1 MSSAFNPIEE
11 FDLLCRF
18 CGKIHP
24 AQLDRSIAENGRTV
38 DRNSTFE
45 YYCTKCQK
53 TVCFKGNDLLEKPVS
68 PETDSEENTENTE
81 NTENIEKAEKT
92 EDTEKKG
99 KKGKKSKKDQK
110 NENTVNKVPQNVI
123 EYSPK
128 NHYHIG
134 EWISHKKFNDVG
146 LVVGVDNGTPNKII
160 VNFEKSGIKK
170 LIEDI

>member
-1 MSSAFNPIEE
+1 MSSAFSPIEE

-24 AQLDRSIAENGRTV
+24 AQLDRSIAEKGRTV

-45 YYCTKCQK
+45 YFCTKCQK
-53 TVCFKGNDLLEKPVS
+53 TVCFKGTDLLEKPAS
-68 PETDSEENTENTE
+68 NSDSEKDEENKNQEEDKQTNNTPVE
-81 NTENIEKAEKT
+81 IL
-92 EDTEKKG
+92 D
-99 KKGKKSKKDQK
+99 
-110 NENTVNKVPQNVI
+110 
-123 EYSPK
+123 YSPK

-134 EWISHKKFNDVG
+134 EWIKHKKFKENGLIVG
-146 LVVGVDNGTPNKII
+146 IDNGKPKKII

>member
-1 MSSAFNPIEE
+1 MSSAFSPIEE
-11 FDLLCRF
+11 FELLCRY

-45 YYCTKCQK
+45 YFCTKCQK

-68 PETDSEENTENTE
+68 NSESDSEENNEDKNQNEEKPTDNTPAK
-81 NTENIEKAEKT
+81 IL
-92 EDTEKKG
+92 D
-99 KKGKKSKKDQK
+99 
-110 NENTVNKVPQNVI
+110 
-123 EYSPK
+123 YSPK

-134 EWISHKKFNDVG
+134 EWIKHKKFKENGLIVG
-146 LVVGVDNGTPNKII
+146 IDNGTPNKII

>member
-1 MSSAFNPIEE
+1 MSSAFSPIEE

-45 YYCTKCQK
+45 YFCTKCQK
-53 TVCFKGNDLLEKPVS
+53 TVCFKGTDLLEKPAS
-68 PETDSEENTENTE
+68 NSDSEKDEENKNQEEDKQTNNTPVG
-81 NTENIEKAEKT
+81 IL
-92 EDTEKKG
+92 D
-99 KKGKKSKKDQK
+99 
-110 NENTVNKVPQNVI
+110 
-123 EYSPK
+123 YSPK

-134 EWISHKKFNDVG
+134 EWIKHKKFKENGLIVG
-146 LVVGVDNGTPNKII
+146 IDNGKPKKII

>member
-1 MSSAFNPIEE
+1 MSSAFSPIEE

-45 YYCTKCQK
+45 YFCTKCQK
-53 TVCFKGNDLLEKPVS
+53 TVCFKGTDLLEKPAS
-68 PETDSEENTENTE
+68 NSDSEKDEENKNQEEDKQTNNTPVE
-81 NTENIEKAEKT
+81 IL
-92 EDTEKKG
+92 D
-99 KKGKKSKKDQK
+99 
-110 NENTVNKVPQNVI
+110 
-123 EYSPK
+123 YSPK

-134 EWISHKKFNDVG
+134 EWIKHKKFKENGLIVG
-146 LVVGVDNGTPNKII
+146 IDNGKPKKII